1 MSVGILPAAALLSA
15 GIQGIQ
21 GVGEGVGRA
30 VAARQYFTKEDRE
43 RLDELRRMEAQGQ
56 LGLSGAERADLEAM
70 YNAQRGAGLRSQQ
83 AAGLQ
88 RAVAASQGGVTDAR
102 ALFLNELAQQQ
113 AEQQARAVQA
123 GEMVA
128 AERAA
133 EQAQK
138 DEMRQLDAQRR
149 QRRQEMAA
157 GIAEAA
163 TGGIVAGGAAAMPA
177 IEQSV
182 QKRRQQQIIDQAR
195 ATARPI
201 TDEETAVM
209 SLMLEV

>member
-1 MSVGILPAAALLSA
+1 MAVGALTAAALLGA
-15 GIQGIQ
+15 GIQGVQ
-21 GVGEGVGRA
+21 GLGAGIGRA
-30 VAARQYFTKEDRE
+30 VGARQYFTREDRE
-43 RLDELRRMEAQGQ
+43 RLEELRRMEAMGQ
-56 LGLSGAERADLEAM
+56 LGLSDAERADIEAAFT
-70 YNAQRGAGLRSQQ
+70 AQRGAGARAQES
-83 AAGLQ
+83 AGLQ
-88 RAVAASQGGVTDAR
+88 RAVAAGQAQDAR

-123 GEMVA
+123 AEMVN

-133 EQAQK
+133 AQAQK

-157 GIAEAA
+157 GITEAA
-163 TGGIVAGGAAAMPA
+163 TGGIIAGGAAAMPA

-195 ATARPI
+195 NTARTI
-201 TDEETAVM
+201 TPQEADDAAF
-209 SLMLEV
+209 LLGL

>member
-1 MSVGILPAAALLSA
+1 MAVGALTAAALLGA
-15 GIQGIQ
+15 GIQGVQ
-21 GVGEGVGRA
+21 GLGAGIGRA
-30 VAARQYFTKEDRE
+30 VGARQYFTREDRE
-43 RLDELRRMEAQGQ
+43 RLEELRRMEAMGQ
-56 LGLSGAERADLEAM
+56 LGLSDAERSDIEAAFT
-70 YNAQRGAGLRSQQ
+70 AQRGAGARAQES
-83 AAGLQ
+83 AGLQ
-88 RAVAASQGGVTDAR
+88 RAVAAGQAQDAR

-133 EQAQK
+133 VQAQEN
-138 DEMRQLDAQRR
+138 EMRQLDAQRR

-182 QKRRQQQIIDQAR
+182 QKRRQQQILDQAR
-195 ATARPI
+195 ATAR
-201 TDEETAVM
+201 TVTEEEAALQALLLGV
-209 SLMLEV
+209 

>member
-1 MSVGILPAAALLSA
+1 MAVGALTAAALLGA
-15 GIQGIQ
+15 GIQGVQ
-21 GVGEGVGRA
+21 GLGAGIGRA
-30 VAARQYFTKEDRE
+30 VGARQLYTREDRE
-43 RLDELRRMEAQGQ
+43 RMEELRRLEAMGQ
-56 LGLSGAERADLEAM
+56 LGLSDAERGDIEAAFT
-70 YNAQRGAGLRSQQ
+70 AQRGAGLRAQES
-83 AAGLQ
+83 AGLQ
-88 RAVAASQGGVTDAR
+88 RAVAAGQAQDAR

-113 AEQQARAVQA
+113 AEQQVRAVQA

-149 QRRQEMAA
+149 QRRQQMAA

-163 TGGIVAGGAAAMPA
+163 TGGIIAGGAAAMPA

-182 QKRRQQQIIDQAR
+182 QKRRQQQILDQAR
-195 ATARPI
+195 ATARTV
-201 TDEETAVM
+201 TDEEAALQA
-209 SLMLEV
+209 LMLGV

>member
-1 MSVGILPAAALLSA
+1 MAVGALTAAALLGA
-15 GIQGIQ
+15 GIQGVQ
-21 GVGEGVGRA
+21 GLGAGIGRA
-30 VAARQYFTKEDRE
+30 VGARQYFTREDRE
-43 RLDELRRMEAQGQ
+43 RLEELRRMEAMGQ
-56 LGLSGAERADLEAM
+56 LGLSDAERSDIEAAFT
-70 YNAQRGAGLRSQQ
+70 AQRGAGARAQES
-83 AAGLQ
+83 AGLQ
-88 RAVAASQGGVTDAR
+88 RAVAAGQAQDAR

-133 EQAQK
+133 VQAQEN
-138 DEMRQLDAQRR
+138 EMRQLDAQRR

-182 QKRRQQQIIDQAR
+182 QKRRQKQILDQAR
-195 ATARPI
+195 NTARAI
-201 TDEETAVM
+201 TPQEADDTAYLLGM
-209 SLMLEV
+209 P